1 MARPKSEDKR
11 NAILAAA
18 IQVFAERGLAAA
30 PTAAI
35 SKVAGV
41 AEGSLFGYF
50 QTKDKLINEL
60 YCEIKRWM
68 AETMLDGFPHEADVR
83 TRLEHIWNS
92 YVSWGV
98 ANPAE
103 RNVLRQLQSSTILTD
118 ASRAA
123 GDASFS
129 AIRAIAQD
137 AGAQQLM
144 CTFSEPFVA
153 AALGALAETTM
164 EFIAANP
171 AQADQFRQAGFQIF
185 WNGIATRT

>member
-35 SKVAGV
+35 SKAAGV

-60 YCEIKRWM
+60 YCEIKRRM
-68 AETMLDGFPHEADVR
+68 ADTMLDGFPHEADVR
-83 TRLEHIWNS
+83 ARLEYVWNS
-92 YVSWGV
+92 YVSWGI

-103 RNVLRQLQSSTILTD
+103 RNVFRQLQSSTILTE

-123 GDASFS
+123 GEASFS
-129 AIRAIAQD
+129 AVRAIARD
-137 AGAQQLM
+137 ANAQQLM
-144 CTFSEPFVA
+144 CSFSEPFIA
-153 AALGALAETTM
+153 AALSALAETTM
-164 EFIAANP
+164 EFIAADP
-171 AQADQFRQAGFQIF
+171 AHANQYRQAGFQMF
-185 WNGIATRT
+185 WNGTTTKT

>member
-1 MARPKSEDKR
+1 MARPKSDDKR
-11 NAILAAA
+11 HAILAAA

-35 SKVAGV
+35 SKAAGV

-60 YCEIKRWM
+60 YCEIKRQM
-68 AETMLDGFPHEADVR
+68 AETMLEGFPRDGDVR
-83 TRLEHIWNS
+83 TRLEHIWNR

-103 RNVLRQLQSSTILTD
+103 RQVLRQLHASTILTE

-123 GDASFS
+123 GDASF
-129 AIRAIAQD
+129 AEIRAIAQD
-137 AGAQQLM
+137 ANAQQLM
-144 CTFSEPFVA
+144 LAFSEPFVA
-153 AALGALAETTM
+153 AALSALAETTM
-164 EFIAANP
+164 EFIASDPAN
-171 AQADQFRQAGFQIF
+171 ADKYRHSGFQMF
-185 WNGIATRT
+185 WNGVTKT